1 MGHYRL
7 ITGIALL
14 IGSYCLPNLIIANVA
29 EPVRSTPSSP
39 LKVTAAIPR
48 YSPPTYSVDSQGNPH
63 GFAIDVMEEVAK
75 RANLQVTYEIKET
88 WSDTIK
94 ALETGEVDLVPNM
107 GITSTSSQMLIYSSP
122 IEIINI
128 CVFVLRDNSKIKSL
142 NDLSGATIAVVK
154 ENEAV
159 NLLEKHKNVSI
170 ETFESPEHALFHLLS
185 RQVDGLAH
193 PQPPIWNLA
202 QAISLDYRLTT
213 LKPTLQKVPRAIAV
227 HRDRPE
233 LRQRLDHAL
242 TELLPSSDYQ
252 QIYQR
257 WYEPT
262 PPITLSPLTLKLL
275 GLLLVLT
282 VIIIVLWRFYLLR
295 SMYRLKQTQKA
306 LKKSEAQYRAI
317 VEDQT
322 ELICRFLPDGTL
334 TFVNEAYC
342 RYFGQAREDIL
353 YTCFFASIPP
363 ENQSCLRHNLS
374 RLSLET
380 PVISR
385 QHPVINGEGEK
396 RWQYWI
402 NRGLFDETGNLV
414 EIQGVGRD
422 ITEQKRIE
430 EELADN
436 LQQSQGLNHII
447 EHIHQSLDLESILTT
462 ATEKG
467 RKILHSDR
475 VAVYQFNADWS
486 GEFIAESVDEKW
498 LKLVSNNSKKV
509 WEDTY
514 LQETR
519 GGRYK
524 DHQSL
529 RVDNIYTVG
538 YQQCHIEFLEQ
549 LQAKA
554 YMIAPLFVHHQL
566 WGLLACYQNSHPRHW
581 QSSELNLLNQI
592 AQQLGLAIQQSEL
605 LQELETSKNS
615 AEAASQAKSN
625 FLAHMSHELRT
636 PLNAILG
643 FSQLLN
649 NDQKLDKE
657 QKEYIEII
665 NESGEHLLTLIKSI
679 LDMAKIEAG
688 EITLSYQSFNLHK
701 LVKNLVQMFK
711 LKAQSKGVDL
721 IFDIADNIPDL
732 IRSDSVKLRQIL
744 INLLNNAIK
753 FTDKGKVIVRIKNH
767 PEQKER
773 EKLNLL
779 FEIEDTGPGI
789 DGEEFTYLFKPF
801 FQTKLGRKTQEG
813 TGLGLAISHEF
824 VNLMGGKLQVSCPLQ
839 GGTIFHFILS
849 VDVPQSSQEYQIDY
863 QQKIVGLAPYQPTYR
878 ILIIEDNFANRKVLS
893 NLLQP
898 LGFLIKEASNG
909 QEGVNLWETWH
920 PDLIWMDLEMP
931 VMDGYQAT
939 RMIRSKMKEIGSK
952 KITKIIALT
961 ANVLAENREMILN
974 IGCDDFVSKPFSESI
989 IFEKLAQHLGISYR
1003 YDGNS
1008 INTLSPERKQINH
1021 LNHLKT
1027 QIQSLSPAWRD
1038 QLHQKAAAADGDSIL
1053 QLVHELSPQYS
1064 DLCQEII
1071 QLVESYSFDQ
1081 LMEISH

>member
-1 MGHYRL
+1 MGSCVL
-7 ITGIALL
+7 PGIIITHA
-14 IGSYCLPNLIIANVA
+14 P
-29 EPVRSTPSSP
+29 EPITSTPTPP
-39 LKVTAAIPR
+39 LTVTAAIPR
-48 YSPPTYSVDSQGNPH
+48 YFPPTYSVDSQGNPQ
-63 GFAIDVMEEVAK
+63 GFAIDVMEAVAK

-88 WSDTIK
+88 WSEAVL
-94 ALETGEVDLVPNM
+94 ALENGEVDLVPNM

-128 CVFVLRDNSKIKSL
+128 CVFVLKDNSKIKAL

-159 NLLEKHKNVSI
+159 NLLEKHKNVNI
-170 ETFESPEHALFHLLS
+170 ERLESPEQALFHLLS
-185 RQVDGLAH
+185 RKVDGLAY

-202 QAISLDYRLTT
+202 QAISVDYRLKT

-242 TELLPSSDYQ
+242 TDLLPSSDYQ
-252 QIYQR
+252 QIYRR
-257 WYEPT
+257 WYKPT
-262 PPITLSPLTLKLL
+262 SPIMLSPFTLKLL
-275 GLLLVLT
+275 GLLIVLT
-282 VIIIVLWRFYLLR
+282 VIIIILWRFYLLR
-295 SMYRLKQTQKA
+295 SMNRLKQTQIA
-306 LKKSEAQYRAI
+306 LKKSEAHYRAI

-342 RYFGQAREDIL
+342 RYFGQVRKDIL
-353 YTCFFASIPP
+353 YTCFFPFIPQ

-374 RLSLET
+374 RLSFHT
-380 PVISR
+380 PVVSH

-402 NRGLFDETGNLV
+402 NRGLFDEMGNLV

-422 ITEQKRIE
+422 ITEQKCVE

-436 LQQSQGLNHII
+436 LQQSQTLNDII
-447 EHIHQSLDLESILTT
+447 EKIHQSLDLETILQTT
-462 ATEKG
+462 TQETQ
-467 RKILHSDR
+467 KILKSDR

-486 GEFIAESVDEKW
+486 GQFIAETVGEQW
-498 LKLVSNNSKKV
+498 VKLVDDNLQTF
-509 WEDTY
+509 WEHSY
-514 LQETR
+514 LQETK
-519 GGRYK
+519 GGRYQ
-524 DHQSL
+524 HQETL
-529 RVDNIYTVG
+529 AVDDIYNYNVEHEP
-538 YQQCHIEFLEQ
+538 CHLEFLEQ

-554 YMIAPLFVHHQL
+554 YMIVPLFVHNQL
-566 WGLLACYQNSHPRHW
+566 WGLFAAYQNSHSRHW
-581 QSSELNLLNQI
+581 QTSELDLLNKI
-592 AQQLGLAIQQSEL
+592 AYQLGLAIKQAEL
-605 LQELETSKNS
+605 LKELETAKNL
-615 AEAASQAKSN
+615 AEAASRSKSN

-649 NDQKLDKE
+649 NDQKLAQE

-688 EITLSYQSFNLHK
+688 ETTLYYQSLNLHK
-701 LVKNLVQMFK
+701 LLRNLSKMFN
-711 LKAQSKGVDL
+711 LKAQSRGIDL
-721 IFDIADNIPDL
+721 IFEIEENIPGSIIIDET
-732 IRSDSVKLRQIL
+732 KLRQIL

-753 FTDKGKVIVRIKNH
+753 FTEGGQVIVRIKQYS
-767 PEQKER
+767 EQKEQ

-789 DGEEFTYLFKPF
+789 DIEEFPYLFQPF
-801 FQTKLGRKTQEG
+801 FQTKLGKKSQEG

-824 VNLMGGKLQVSCPLQ
+824 VNLMGGTLQVSCPLK

-849 VDVPQSSQEYQIDY
+849 VDIAKMNSDSPVDN
-863 QQKIVGLAPYQPTYR
+863 QQKIIGLAPNQPSYR
-878 ILIIEDNFANRKVLS
+878 ILIIEDNFANRKVLT
-893 NLLQP
+893 NLLKP
-898 LGFLIKEASNG
+898 LGFVIKEATNG
-909 QEGVNLWETWH
+909 QEGVKIWETWH

-939 RMIRSKMKEIGSK
+939 QTIRTKMKALDSK
-952 KITKIIALT
+952 TTTKIIALT
-961 ANVLAENREMILN
+961 ASVLVENRETVLN
-974 IGCDDFVSKPFSESI
+974 IGCDDFVSKPFAESI
-989 IFEKLAQHLGISYR
+989 IFEKLAQHLGVRYR
-1003 YDGNS
+1003 YDSTS
-1008 INTLSPERKQINH
+1008 ISSISPEKTPIIH

-1027 QIQSLSPAWRD
+1027 EIQYLSPAWRD
-1038 QLHQKAAAADGDSIL
+1038 QLYQKAAAADGESIL
-1053 QLVHELSPQYS
+1053 QLVNELSPKYR
-1064 DLCQEII
+1064 DLCQGII
-1071 QLVESYSFDQ
+1071 QLVENYGFDQ
-1081 LMEISH
+1081 IMEISN